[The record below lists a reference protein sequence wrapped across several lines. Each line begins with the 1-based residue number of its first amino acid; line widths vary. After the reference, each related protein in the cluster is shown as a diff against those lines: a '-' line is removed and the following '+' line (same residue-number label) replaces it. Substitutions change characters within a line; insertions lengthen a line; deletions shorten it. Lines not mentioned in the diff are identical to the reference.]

1 MSEGKA
7 RTAVTTNGGTV
18 RPTRA
23 EAITAPR
30 RPEGDEESLLP
41 MHNGATVIRADIRA
55 GVEPGDGRGYVLA
68 RTDGPGQYVT
78 WWVWRNAGDPK
89 WYATEGDY
97 HRKLSDAVKSY
108 NLRTGREG

>member
-1 MSEGKA
+1 MSEGQGDLA
-7 RTAVTTNGGTV
+7 IAAVEGTS
-18 RPTRA
+18 A
-23 EAITAPR
+23 
-30 RPEGDEESLLP
+30 EESLLP
-41 MHNGATVIRADIRA
+41 MHNGATVIRADITA
-55 GVEPGDGRGYVLA
+55 GTEPGDGRGYVLA

-108 NLRTGREG
+108 SERRGMIR